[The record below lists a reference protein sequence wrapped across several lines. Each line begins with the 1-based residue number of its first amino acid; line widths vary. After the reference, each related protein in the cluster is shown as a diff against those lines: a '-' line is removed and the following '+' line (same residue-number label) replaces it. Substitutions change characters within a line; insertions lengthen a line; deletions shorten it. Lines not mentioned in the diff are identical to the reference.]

1 MKPSLSRGPSSTRGI
16 LVLFVAIAATACGG
30 GSASGGGPSPTPEP
44 AGDTDRD
51 LAALEA
57 LYQARADSAL
67 MEFTEADV
75 RFMTGMI
82 RHHAQALDMAEMAP
96 THGANP
102 TIRTLAARI
111 INAQRD
117 EIATMVQWLRDRG
130 QPVPDIEAVR
140 NVMREF
146 PVAGGGPDELDAVP
160 VIQRDSLES
169 MEVPG
174 MLTPDEMSSLEQA
187 RGGAF
192 DCLFLTSMIQHHRGA
207 VTAVRELFATDGAA
221 RGDVT
226 FKLASGIQVDQIT
239 EIDRMDSMLESM
251 DGC

>member
-1 MKPSLSRGPSSTRGI
+1 MI
-16 LVLFVAIAATACGG
+16 LVLLPALAAAACGS
-30 GSASGGGPSPTPEP
+30 GSASGGGPSPAPEP
-44 AGDTDRD
+44 SGDNDRD

-57 LYQARADSAL
+57 LYRARADSAL

-82 RHHAQALDMAEMAP
+82 RHHAQALDMAAMAP

-117 EIATMVQWLRDRG
+117 EIRTMQQWLGDRG
-130 QPVPDIEAVR
+130 QPVPEVEGLGPAGPENGAGDRTRR
-140 NVMREF
+140 NVDM
-146 PVAGGGPDELDAVP
+146 AGQAGSA
-160 VIQRDSLES
+160 DSISTPS
-169 MEVPG
+169 MPG
-174 MLTPDEMSSLEQA
+174 MLTPEQMEA
-187 RGGAF
+187 LDRVRGQAF
-192 DCLFLTSMIQHHRGA
+192 DCLFLTSMIQHHQGA

-239 EIDRMDSMLESM
+239 EIDRMESMLQNME
-251 DGC
+251 GC

>member
-1 MKPSLSRGPSSTRGI
+1 ML
-16 LVLFVAIAATACGG
+16 LVLLPALAAAACGG
-30 GSASGGGPSPTPEP
+30 GSASGGGPSPAPEP
-44 AGDTDRD
+44 SGDSDRD
-51 LAALEA
+51 LTELEA

-140 NVMREF
+140 NVMRDFE
-146 PVAGGGPDELDAVP
+146 VAGGGPDDPGATP
-160 VIQRDSLES
+160 VIPQDSLES
-169 MEVPG
+169 MEIPG
-174 MLTPDEMSSLEQA
+174 MLSPDEMSALEQA

-192 DCLFLTSMIQHHRGA
+192 DCLFLSSMIQHHRGA
-207 VTAVRELFATDGAA
+207 VVAVRELFATDGAA

-239 EIDRMDSMLESM
+239 EIDRMESMLESM
-251 DGC
+251 EGC